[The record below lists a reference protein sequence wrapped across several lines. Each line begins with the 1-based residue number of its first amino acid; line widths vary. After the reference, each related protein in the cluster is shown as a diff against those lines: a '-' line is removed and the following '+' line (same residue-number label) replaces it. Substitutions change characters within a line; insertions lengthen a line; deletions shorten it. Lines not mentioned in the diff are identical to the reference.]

1 MTVPPSAAV
10 SDGSAPGRERS
21 PATPRFVPL
30 SPGWPLTAL
39 LVLYPVW
46 WLLGL
51 GTLILFVLAVPMV
64 VHLVRNR
71 PVAVPRGFGIWVLFL
86 VWVVASTFMLGMDP
100 PGVLAESASSRII
113 PVAYYLAGYLAATI
127 ILLYAGNLTEA
138 EYPRRR
144 LVRHLGGFFAVVVVG
159 GLLGILVPAFDLTS
173 PVERLLPGWMAS
185 NGFVQ
190 SLVHPVSAQLHDVLG
205 YEAPR
210 PAAPFGYTNIWGNC
224 LALLLGWFVVSWF
237 RGTSPRRRL
246 VGAGILGLAAI
257 PVVYSLNRGLWISL
271 GLALVF
277 MAVRLAARGR
287 LVALGALV
295 VALTLA
301 AVVVM
306 ATPLSGIVQ
315 GRLDNPHSN
324 DIRTFT
330 TVKTLEV
337 IEHSPVLGLGATRS
351 ALGSAKS
358 IAVGESPDCP
368 NCGNP
373 ILGSNG
379 QLWLVLISQGYGG
392 VILFVGFFAYC
403 GWVYRRDQSAV
414 GDAGLLALGLS
425 LFFMFIYNA
434 VAIPL
439 VISFLSIALLWRNQ
453 RDGATD
459 AVPALRRAAY
469 PLVERPA

>member
-10 SDGSAPGRERS
+10 LDGTVAGRERA
-21 PATPRFVPL
+21 PVKPRFLPVA
-30 SPGWPLTAL
+30 PGWPLTAL
-39 LVLYPVW
+39 FTLYPVW

-51 GTLILFVLAVPMV
+51 GTLIFFVLAVPMA

-86 VWVVASTFMLGMDP
+86 VWVLASTTMLGANP
-100 PGVLAESASSRII
+100 PGVLAESAAGRVIS
-113 PVAYYLAGYLAATI
+113 VAYYLAGYLAATI
-127 ILLYAGNLTEA
+127 LLLYAGNLSEA

-144 LVRHLGGFFAVVVVG
+144 LVRHMGGFFVVVIAG
-159 GLLGILVPAFDLTS
+159 GLLGIFVPAFDITS
-173 PVERLLPGWMAS
+173 PVEQLLPGWMAS

-224 LALLLGWFVVSWF
+224 VALLLGWFGVSWF
-237 RGTSPRRRL
+237 GKGSLRRR
-246 VGAGILGLAAI
+246 VAGAGILALAAI

-287 LVALGALV
+287 VAALGGLI

-301 AVVVM
+301 AVVVL
-306 ATPLSGIVQ
+306 ATPLGGIVQ

-330 TVKTLEV
+330 TVKTLEA
-337 IEHSPVLGLGATRS
+337 IEYSPVFGLGATRS
-351 ALGSAKS
+351 ALGSANS
-358 IAVGESPDCP
+358 IAVGETPECP
-368 NCGNP
+368 SCGNP

-379 QLWLVLISQGYGG
+379 QIWLVLISQGYGG
-392 VILFVGFFAYC
+392 AVLFVGFFVFCA
-403 GWVYRRDQSAV
+403 WVYRRDVSAI
-414 GDAGLLALGLS
+414 GDAGLLALSLS

-453 RDGATD
+453 RDGGAE
-459 AVPALRRAAY
+459 APPAPRRTAH
-469 PLVERPA
+469 PSSERPA